1 MAEYGKCMLK
11 NDSRELFMHVLGI
24 VTVLKNNTCTT
35 IWSGDALISA
45 SRGWLYV
52 KSTGTNEWKHR
63 YVEMNGKH
71 IAFYDMN
78 LEGRSARREGVITE
92 LQTKTSQDFVID
104 FKLQNGRVV
113 RTFGKSKRDVAY
125 WETAVQR
132 NAFLAEEGCV
142 LKSV

>member
-1 MAEYGKCMLK
+1 MIIVEANRIPGINHGLVLNGIDGRVWKMYVE
-11 NDSRELFMHVLGI
+11 NDSRKLFMHVLGI

-78 LEGRSARREGVITE
+78 LEGRSARREAE
-92 LQTKTSQDFVID
+92 PF
-104 FKLQNGRVV
+104 
-113 RTFGKSKRDVAY
+113 
-125 WETAVQR
+125 
-132 NAFLAEEGCV
+132 FLIN
-142 LKSV
+142 